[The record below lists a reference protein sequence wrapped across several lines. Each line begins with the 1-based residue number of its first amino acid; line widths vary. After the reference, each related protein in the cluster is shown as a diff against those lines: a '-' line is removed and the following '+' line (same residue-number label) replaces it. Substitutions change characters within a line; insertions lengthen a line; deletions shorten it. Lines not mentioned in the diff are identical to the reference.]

1 MPLNKAIR
9 GVDFQRGTQGEGN
22 VLIDLSDPSIAPDI
36 QERDGKIIVGFA
48 RTQLPDLARASGC
61 EGFRHAGTVRQRQRH
76 G

>member
-48 RTQLPDLARASGC
+48 RTQLPDPCAC
-61 EGFRHAGTVRQRQRH
+61 VWM
-76 G
+76 